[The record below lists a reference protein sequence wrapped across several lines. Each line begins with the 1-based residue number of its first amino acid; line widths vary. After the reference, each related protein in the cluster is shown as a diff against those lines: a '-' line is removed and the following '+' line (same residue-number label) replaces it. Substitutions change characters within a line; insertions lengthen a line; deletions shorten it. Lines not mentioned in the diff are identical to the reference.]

1 MDVLAAVAVI
11 LALVLNGL
19 MAGVYFAFSTAVMP
33 GLDAVDKEQAA
44 AVMRSINRKILN
56 PAFLSTFTL
65 APLLALIA
73 GILLFVTGSG
83 SLPGIL
89 AVAGAVVAFAGSIM
103 VTRVVNIPLNNAI
116 DAGEADWADH
126 SPRWT
131 RFNTVRGWACVLTVV
146 LLGVALYVWE

>member
-19 MAGVYFAFSTAVMP
+19 MAGVYFAFSTSVMP

-65 APLLALIA
+65 APVLALVA
-73 GILLFVTGSG
+73 GILLFVAGPG

-103 VTRVVNIPLNNAI
+103 VTGAVNVPLNNAI
-116 DAGEADWADH
+116 DAGEADWADYV
-126 SPRWT
+126 PRWT
-131 RFNTVRGWACVLTVV
+131 RFNTVRGWACALTVA
-146 LLGVALYVWE
+146 LLGAALYVWE

>member
-19 MAGVYFAFSTAVMP
+19 MAGVYFAFSTSVMP

-44 AVMRSINRKILN
+44 AVMRSINQKILN
-56 PAFLSTFTL
+56 PAFLSTFML
-65 APLLALIA
+65 APILALVA
-73 GILLFVTGSG
+73 GILLFVAGPG

-103 VTRVVNIPLNNAI
+103 VTGAVNVPLNNAI
-116 DAGEADWADH
+116 DAGEVDWADYL
-126 SPRWT
+126 PRWT
-131 RFNTVRGWACVLTVV
+131 RFNAVRGWACALTVA
-146 LLGVALYVWE
+146 LLGAALYVWE